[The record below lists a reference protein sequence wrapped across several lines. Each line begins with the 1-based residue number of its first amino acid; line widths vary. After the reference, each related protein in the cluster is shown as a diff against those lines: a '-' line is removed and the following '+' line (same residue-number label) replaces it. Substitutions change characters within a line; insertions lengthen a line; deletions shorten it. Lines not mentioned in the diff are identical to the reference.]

1 VPRRT
6 SMRLPAFA
14 ILAFVASGCT
24 IHVVEQPASPVLVA
38 AAPQPA
44 PVYVAP
50 ARPVVV
56 VTDPVVA
63 PAPVVTPAKP
73 TPPVARPIPP
83 RRAARPQHV
92 TPIARPWRAPY
103 RTPVGPEVRS
113 PHLTRATGPTVAEEA
128 HTTLTRVEK
137 PKRNVPKKT
146 KPPEPVVLASS
157 SVAKA
162 Q

>member
-1 VPRRT
+1 MVLRRK
-6 SMRLPAFA
+6 SMRLSAFA

-24 IHVVEQPASPVLVA
+24 IHVVEQPASPLLVA

-44 PVYVAP
+44 PVYAAP

-73 TPPVARPIPP
+73 TPPVATRIP
-83 RRAARPQHV
+83 RRRAEGPRHL
-92 TPIARPWRAPY
+92 TPIAKPWRAPY
-103 RTPVGPEVRS
+103 R
-113 PHLTRATGPTVAEEA
+113 PTVAEEA
-128 HTTLTRVEK
+128 RTTRTRVER

-146 KPPEPVVLASS
+146 KLPEPVVLAST